1 MNYFVIIYFS
11 ISHCIQYVCVWGGL
25 GFMST
30 SQKAELSGDTEP
42 KLRKCLNQIGLGNSV
57 VHFVD

>member
-1 MNYFVIIYFS
+1 M
-11 ISHCIQYVCVWGGL
+11 WGGL
-25 GFMST
+25 VFMST
-30 SQKAELSGDTEP
+30 SQKTELSVETEP